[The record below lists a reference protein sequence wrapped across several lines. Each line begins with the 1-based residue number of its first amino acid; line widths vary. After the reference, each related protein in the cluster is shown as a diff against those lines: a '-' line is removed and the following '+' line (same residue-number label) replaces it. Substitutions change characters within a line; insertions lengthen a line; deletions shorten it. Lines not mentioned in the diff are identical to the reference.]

1 MSILITENVKHP
13 YYTIT
18 QLAEHVWVTF
28 TRCSHSPIEHP
39 YYTQSLY
46 KLDFFS
52 IINSPSHSQ
61 LYYTC

>member
-28 TRCSHSPIEHP
+28 TRCSHSPIGLTSLL
-39 YYTQSLY
+39 YTLSLQAR
-46 KLDFFS
+46 FFL
-52 IINSPSHSQ
+52 N
-61 LYYTC
+61 Y